1 MRNPIAIAFYALLLD
16 QVFFYSV
23 PIKFLV
29 FFICILVALFLLTQA
44 MFRLAVKSWVGATQS
59 LIGALLIG
67 IVLFTPVR
75 ILERGARHYFQFF
88 LFENQYKEESK
99 GALVSP
105 KTAHKYRE
113 WVWERDGNVETVLA
127 FDESD
132 GIANRTVEDSST
144 HPCTNRVFPLKQ
156 HFYVEERFC
165 P

>member
-1 MRNPIAIAFYALLLD
+1 
-16 QVFFYSV
+16 
-23 PIKFLV
+23 
-29 FFICILVALFLLTQA
+29 

-88 LFENQYKEESK
+88 LFENQY
-99 GALVSP
+99 
-105 KTAHKYRE
+105 RE
-113 WVWERDGNVETVLA
+113 WVWERYGNVETVLA

-156 HFYVEERFC
+156 HFYV
-165 P
+165 